1 MNSVQPDFT
10 EGQSMHETKKS
21 IEYLPTSHAA
31 VSRRRS
37 AAVGVQS
44 SVHAQ
49 PVSRRRRRETRAG
62 GATIRAGQQG
72 TVGLFT
78 VNGPVSR

>member
-1 MNSVQPDFT
+1 
-10 EGQSMHETKKS
+10 MHETKKS

-37 AAVGVQS
+37 ATVVQS

-49 PVSRRRRRETRAG
+49 PVSRRRRREARAG
-62 GATIRAGQQG
+62 GATMRGRAASAHRNGQ
-72 TVGLFT
+72 
-78 VNGPVSR
+78 NGKRGS